1 VFATLA
7 VLPGV
12 TLLRGTASAGLVVA
26 LLLLFA
32 ALLVA
37 YFTVRSSAGDPRML
51 ADPAPLVPPEGPQ
64 RYRVTIHTLAGDT
77 TNYTVVTGGGT
88 KKAASIAFDS
98 HGRSQPAPASAP
110 LDPTAQDAPD
120 TTPDTTP
127 EEVRD
132 VRVERLGAVD
142 READGGVSFQDGD
155 LFDRSEF

>member
-1 VFATLA
+1 VFATVA
-7 VLPGV
+7 VLTGV
-12 TLLRGTASAGLVVA
+12 TLLRGAASAGVMVA

-37 YFTVRSSAGDPRML
+37 YFTVRSGAGDPRMR

-64 RYRVTIHTLAGDT
+64 RYRVTIHSLGGDT

-98 HGRSQPAPASAP
+98 HGRREPAASSASAADVP
-110 LDPTAQDAPD
+110 VDSAPEGTHED
-120 TTPDTTP
+120 
-127 EEVRD
+127 VRD

-142 READGGVSFQDGD
+142 RESDGSVSFQDND
-155 LFDRSEF
+155 LFDRAEF